1 MQRQERLG
9 ETRRKGGLG
18 LSDTIFSTS
27 HLRCVTG
34 NEVEHGLGR
43 IELRNGWENT
53 TSITSEEDDIAW
65 VICGQTRNLSV
76 VNVLDRVGTAK
87 Y

>member
-53 TSITSEEDDIAW
+53 TSITGEENDVAG
-65 VICGQTRNLSV
+65 VVGRQTWDLGV
-76 VNVLDRVGTAK
+76 LNVLNGVSAG
-87 Y
+87 

>member
-1 MQRQERLG
+1 
-9 ETRRKGGLG
+9 
-18 LSDTIFSTS
+18 
-27 HLRCVTG
+27 
-34 NEVEHGLGR
+34 VEHGLGR

-53 TSITSEEDDIAW
+53 TSITGEEDDIAW

>member
-53 TSITSEEDDIAW
+53 TSITGEEDDIAW
-65 VICGQTRNLSV
+65 VIR
-76 VNVLDRVGTAK
+76 
-87 Y
+87 